1 MIRTA
6 DAGIIAL
13 FVWTQ
18 AQKKQANDKE
28 EYFIRASESYRKD
41 LASVYR
47 KRWPIESLFA
57 MLKSRGFNIE
67 NCPVNHSKRIKTL
80 LYVLAMA
87 LIWAVKTGQWLIKN
101 DKLIPLKTCKN
112 KTRQKLKS
120 VFRWGVDHIQNSL
133 LNSLDFQPIVNLCH
147 V

>member
-1 MIRTA
+1 M
-6 DAGIIAL
+6 GL
-13 FVWTQ
+13 SLYLSGHKLK
-18 AQKKQANDKE
+18 KKQATDKE
-28 EYFIRASESYRKD
+28 EYFILASESYRKD

-47 KRWPIESLFA
+47 NRWPIESLFA

-67 NCPVNHSKRIKTL
+67 NCRVNSSKRIKTL

-101 DKLIPLKTCKN
+101 DKLIPLKTFKN
-112 KTRQKLKS
+112 NTQQKLKS
-120 VFRWGVDHIQNSL
+120 IFRWGLDHIQNIL
-133 LNSLDFQPIVNLCH
+133 LNSLDFHPIVNLCH